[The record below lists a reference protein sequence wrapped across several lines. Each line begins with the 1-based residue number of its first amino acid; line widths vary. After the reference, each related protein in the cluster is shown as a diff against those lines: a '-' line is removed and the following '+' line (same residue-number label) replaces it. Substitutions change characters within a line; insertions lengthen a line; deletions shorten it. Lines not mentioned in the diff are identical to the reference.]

1 MKVRTTGYFFRQA
14 FKSILRN
21 FWMSVASV
29 ATVAICLFILGSFT
43 LLIANTNYIAHK
55 VESDVEIAVFTMVD
69 ATEKEVES
77 VGERLEGIDHVSSI
91 EFISKEKGLQQLN
104 KKFGKEHDLLKALD
118 GNNPLPD
125 YYLVK
130 AKEPDKVPVI
140 VQETEAMP
148 YVEKVNYGQGIV
160 EPLFKIANW
169 IRVGGAVTVILLAVC
184 TVFLIAVTVRLTIF
198 ARRREINIMKFVGA
212 TNWFIR
218 WPFFIEGL
226 FLGLMGSAA
235 ACLVLYFSYNFLA
248 DKIILTFAFLPIL
261 KDAAVIK
268 RMSLIVLGGGP
279 LVGALGSMLSVHRFL
294 QV

>member
-1 MKVRTTGYFFRQA
+1 M
-14 FKSILRN
+14 
-21 FWMSVASV
+21 
-29 ATVAICLFILGSFT
+29 
-43 LLIANTNYIAHK
+43 
-55 VESDVEIAVFTMVD
+55 
-69 ATEKEVES
+69 
-77 VGERLEGIDHVSSI
+77 SSI
-91 EFISKEKGLQQLN
+91 EFISKEKAYS
-104 KKFGKEHDLLKALD
+104 KIKFGKEHDLLKALD

-218 WPFFIEGL
+218 WPFFIGSV
-226 FLGLMGSAA
+226 LGLMGSAS